1 MEKTNKLTF
10 RGKDLR
16 KKSKKSQLI
25 LIELLNYF
33 ELKIKK

>member
-16 KKSKKSQLI
+16 KKSKEKSQLI

-33 ELKIKK
+33 ELKIK